1 MTTDQLEL
9 REKPVGARPR
19 DHAGSENRSR
29 RTRWGWLVLVLV
41 VLGVGGAGTYAYVSS
56 GREQSQKEGKG
67 RHEQGEDAKNNMLK
81 VKVVKPQRGGM
92 ERVTSQPGTIRAFEF
107 APLYTKISGFV
118 KTLNVD
124 RGSKVKQG
132 DLLAEIYD
140 PERDVAVTQAEAQ
153 LEHSHAAVAQAQ
165 ASISTAKALVL
176 AAKSNQKAAK
186 ATHDDKIAQR
196 DFRKK
201 EYDRISDLVARRS
214 AEERLKDEQL
224 DDWHSAEAAVLAAEA
239 GIDTAAAQ
247 LAEAMAKVEK
257 AEADLKAA
265 RAQVVIAKANLQMA
279 KVFVEYEKIRSPY
292 DGFVIYRG
300 ESVHPGS
307 FIRAATEGGGE
318 EPLLTVAYVKKM
330 RTIVPIPDNQVPYCH
345 VGDPATVTLDA
356 LAGREFKGAVS
367 RVAESEDLNDRTM
380 RVEIDLDNPDGV
392 LRDGMFGR
400 ATILLE
406 KIIKNL
412 TIPSSCFVKRNGKG
426 EGEIMVV
433 RDGKVQRVKV
443 HVGMDNG
450 LRSEI
455 VDGLKDGDLVILQPD
470 ASVADGTAV
479 NAELASPTPE
489 KDAAND
495 SE

>member
-1 MTTDQLEL
+1 
-9 REKPVGARPR
+9 
-19 DHAGSENRSR
+19 
-29 RTRWGWLVLVLV
+29 
-41 VLGVGGAGTYAYVSS
+41 VGGYAYVSS
-56 GREQSQKEGKG
+56 GKEHSQKEGVG
-67 RHEQGEDAKNNMLK
+67 RAERDDSAKVGKLR
-81 VKVVKPQRGGM
+81 VKVIKPQRGGM

-107 APLYTKISGFV
+107 APLYTKVSGFV
-118 KTLNVD
+118 KTLKVD
-124 RGSKVKQG
+124 RGSKVKEG

-140 PERDVAVTQAEAQ
+140 PERDVAVTQAEAAV
-153 LEHSHAAVAQAQ
+153 EHSKAAVAQAQ
-165 ASISTAKALVL
+165 ASISTAKASVKAAL
-176 AAKSNQKAAK
+176 AKQNEAK
-186 ATHDDKIAQR
+186 ATLDEMIAQR
-196 DFRKK
+196 NYRKK
-201 EYDRISDLVARRS
+201 AYDRVSDLVARRS
-214 AEERLKDEQL
+214 VEERLKDEEL
-224 DDWHSAEAAVLAAEA
+224 DHYLSAEAAVLAAEA
-239 GIDTAAAQ
+239 GIETAAAE
-247 LAEAMAKVEK
+247 LAEARAKVEK

-265 RAQVVIAKANLQMA
+265 MAQVQISNANLQMA

-318 EPLLTVAYVKKM
+318 VPLLTVAYVKKM

-356 LAGREFKGAVS
+356 LAGREFKGEIS

-380 RVEIDLDNPDGV
+380 RVEIDLGNPDGV

-412 TIPSSCFVKRNGKG
+412 TIPSSCFIKRNGKG
-426 EGEIMVV
+426 EGEILVV
-433 RDGKVQRVKV
+433 RGGKVHRVNV

-455 VDGLKDGDLVILQPD
+455 IDRLKDEDLVVLQPD
-470 ASVADGTAV
+470 ASVADGTSV
-479 NAELASPTPE
+479 EVEVVTPTPE
-489 KDAAND
+489 KDASRD
-495 SE
+495 SG